1 MAREAVANQD
11 LVRVK
16 ACHRLDHLLI
26 RHHHDRENSS
36 PRYRNSRWSAVAIGR
51 QRNLRSSCQV
61 LPVVGTECRRSD
73 SHCGP
78 RPKARI
84 EWHRECWHGGT
95 FGIGEYVVE
104 HAASNVMRVR
114 KRISDAGN
122 DRAATLPAKRERQTS
137 AVSVAMIA
145 ATR

>member
-51 QRNLRSSCQV
+51 QRKYEVHAKYFPLSAPSAGEAIATAGPARKPGSS
-61 LPVVGTECRRSD
+61 
-73 SHCGP
+73 
-78 RPKARI
+78 
-84 EWHRECWHGGT
+84 
-95 FGIGEYVVE
+95 GIGSAGMV
-104 HAASNVMRVR
+104 APSGLASTWWNTP
-114 KRISDAGN
+114 
-122 DRAATLPAKRERQTS
+122 RAT
-137 AVSVAMIA
+137 
-145 ATR
+145 